1 MLDVD
6 DAGRFYIVCD
16 VREGDSFCS
25 SKIVLSFSESD
36 LKESKSGIPS
46 FEELTKQAAQ
56 HREILDSCYKQAF
69 WKGWSEFIYPGDGS
83 IVGGKRTY
91 FGTNDL
97 CPHHKGFIPE
107 DIEI

>member
-46 FEELTKQAAQ
+46 FEEL
-56 HREILDSCYKQAF
+56 
-69 WKGWSEFIYPGDGS
+69 
-83 IVGGKRTY
+83 
-91 FGTNDL
+91 
-97 CPHHKGFIPE
+97 
-107 DIEI
+107 